1 MSTGRETVVTGSA
14 NAALADASLTAC
26 PSCDLVQR
34 LPEITPGQ
42 SARCPRC
49 GTELRHGRQDSLNR
63 TLALT
68 VAAAVLYLIANTV
81 PMLGL
86 NTLGRA
92 SSTTVV
98 GGALKLWESGQEP
111 VAVLVF
117 FAAVLAPAFQIGFYL
132 VVLFASQFKRP
143 PAWVAVMLRH
153 LPFTATWS
161 MIGVMLLGVLVALTK
176 IAEYATVV
184 PGGALFALGGL
195 VVILAAMQTC
205 FDPQEVWKRVNWTT
219 RDARTPVPG
228 LAREE
233 TNQ

>member
-1 MSTGRETVVTGSA
+1 MSTGRQTDVMAPA
-14 NAALADASLTAC
+14 NAALADASLAAC
-26 PSCDLVQR
+26 PGCDLVQR

-49 GTELRHGRQDSLNR
+49 GTELRHGREDSLNR

-68 VAAAVLYLIANTV
+68 IAAAVLYLIANTV

-86 NTLGRA
+86 TTLGRE

-98 GGALKLWESGQEP
+98 GGALKLWENGQEM

-117 FAAVLAPAFQIGFYL
+117 FAAVLAPAIQIGFLL
-132 VVLFASQFKRP
+132 VVLIAAQFKRM
-143 PAWVAVMLRH
+143 PAWVAVLLRH
-153 LPFTATWS
+153 LPFTGTWS

-205 FDPQEVWKRVNWTT
+205 FDPQEVWKRMEWTT
-219 RDARTPVPG
+219 ANARSPAAGQAMEQTKP
-228 LAREE
+228 
-233 TNQ
+233 